1 MKELPMREFLSK
13 LKDRFLALKRWQQAL
28 VVIGV
33 LLFMF
38 APVGANQENDNE
50 TGVVPSPVASIEPT
64 PVPSSTPVATPSST
78 PAPSASAPSAD
89 RCVAVSAKKLKNI
102 ATGLTVGGGG
112 SLTNGFAVKSNDYA
126 EVWFIAAVIDGP
138 GMGNGV
144 VGIWASNRLEAN
156 DGLIFAIDA
165 FAEEFSDWGVG
176 STTDANITQSDD
188 GAQEAAQCAG
198 KP

>member
-1 MKELPMREFLSK
+1 MRN
-13 LKDRFLALKRWQQAL
+13 FLAAIKGHFVRLKRWQQAL
-28 VVIGV
+28 VVVGV

-38 APVGANQENDNE
+38 APVGANQGNENE
-50 TGVVPSPVASIEPT
+50 TGVVPSPVASIELT
-64 PVPSSTPVATPSST
+64 PAPSSTPVATPPST

-89 RCVAVSAKKLKNI
+89 RCLAVSAKKLKNI
-102 ATGLTVGGGG
+102 AIGLTVSAGG

-156 DGLIFAIDA
+156 DGLIFAIDG
-165 FAEEFSDWGVG
+165 FADEFTDWGLG
-176 STTDANITQSDD
+176 STTDANITQNDD
-188 GAQEAAQCAG
+188 GAQEAAQCAS

>member
-1 MKELPMREFLSK
+1 VRNFVTAIKG
-13 LKDRFLALKRWQQAL
+13 RFLRLKRWQQAL
-28 VVIGV
+28 VVVGV

-38 APVGANQENDNE
+38 APVGANQDNDNE
-50 TGVVPSPVASIEPT
+50 TGVVPTPLASVEPS

-102 ATGLTVGGGG
+102 AIGLTVGAGG
-112 SLTNGFAVKSNDYA
+112 SLTSGFAVKSNDYA

-138 GMGNGV
+138 GLGKGV
-144 VGIWASNRLEAN
+144 VGIWASTRLEAN
-156 DGLIFAIDA
+156 DGMILAIDG
-165 FAEEFSDWGVG
+165 FADEFTDWGLG
-176 STTDANITQSDD
+176 STTDASITQYAD

>member
-1 MKELPMREFLSK
+1 MRNFLVAIK
-13 LKDRFLALKRWQQAL
+13 GHFLRLKRWQQTL
-28 VVIGV
+28 VVVGV
-33 LLFMF
+33 LFFMF
-38 APVGANQENDNE
+38 APVGANQGNENE
-50 TGVVPSPVASIEPT
+50 TGVVPSPVASIELT
-64 PVPSSTPVATPSST
+64 PAPSSTPVATPQPT
-78 PAPSASAPSAD
+78 PAPSASAPVAD
-89 RCVAVSAKKLKNI
+89 RCVAVSTKKLKNI

-112 SLTNGFAVKSNDYA
+112 TLTNGFAVKSNDYE

-138 GMGNGV
+138 GMGKGV

-156 DGLIFAIDA
+156 DGLIFAIDG

-176 STTDANITQSDD
+176 STTDANIAQSDD